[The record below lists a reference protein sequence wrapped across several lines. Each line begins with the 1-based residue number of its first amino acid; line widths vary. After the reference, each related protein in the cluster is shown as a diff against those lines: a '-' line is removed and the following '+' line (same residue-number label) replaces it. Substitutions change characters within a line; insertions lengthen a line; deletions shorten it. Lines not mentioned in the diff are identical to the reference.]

1 MSWRHYL
8 RSVPVSAYLMAP
20 VLALAYYIAFIPH
33 QGYPFPAH
41 IDEWVHLAYIKAMW
55 QAGSTTFTDPF
66 LGQGVIGSDNPHLEA
81 GFHIFW
87 GAFHQ
92 ISGISWLTIFRF
104 FPGFIF
110 LITVSSVYIFARKQ
124 GFGWE
129 AALFTCLIPTT
140 AGILGPGFLVPVAM
154 GLLFLP
160 LALYLAFNFR
170 GIRAYLVLFL
180 FIAFLLSIHA
190 PSAIM
195 VVIVLVPY
203 ILLNLGADFKHALGL
218 TLALLVSFLAP
229 FPWIFRMLLPTAA
242 RLLTPQPLP
251 TYIDFPRIML
261 DYGYLPIAACLLGT
275 FLLAMR
281 GGRKNYGLVLGLL
294 AVLVVLVAFFTF
306 HYGLPVF
313 YERGLMFLMLMVGII
328 AGAGLAGMKD
338 FQLAPNSLSRIKAPP
353 LVARYAGKV
362 LALAL
367 VAVTLVVVIP
377 DRQDTGYYQ
386 MIDTTDY
393 RAFVWIRENLP
404 AERGTAILDPWKAT
418 AFTAITGRPA
428 FSRIH
433 AFPTPRDE
441 EAYRFLQGGS
451 ANTTFLRENDV
462 SLVYTTAEV
471 NNSDLTEV
479 RENVYLLPE
488 ED

>member
-1 MSWRHYL
+1 M
-8 RSVPVSAYLMAP
+8 SAYLMAP
-20 VLALAYYIAFIPH
+20 ILALAYYIAFIPH
-33 QGYPFPAH
+33 QGYSFPAH

-55 QAGSTTFTDPF
+55 QSGSTTFTDPF

-92 ISGISWLTIFRF
+92 ISGISWLTIFRY
-104 FPGFIF
+104 FPGVIF

-129 AALFTCLIPTT
+129 AALYTCLIPTT

-160 LALYLAFNFR
+160 LSLNLAYNHR
-170 GIRAYLVLFL
+170 SLRAYLLLFL

-203 ILLNLGADFKHALGL
+203 IILNLKVDFKHSLGL
-218 TLALLVSFLAP
+218 TLALLVPFLAP
-229 FPWIFRMLLPTAA
+229 FPWIFRMLLPTAV
-242 RLLTPQPLP
+242 RLLSPQPLP
-251 TYIDFPRIML
+251 TYIDFPRILM
-261 DYGYLPIAACLLGT
+261 DYGYLPIAVCLLGT
-275 FLLAMR
+275 FLLAMK
-281 GGRKNYGLVLGLL
+281 GGRRNYGLVLGLL
-294 AVLVVLVAFFTF
+294 AVLVILVAFFTF
-306 HYGLPVF
+306 HYGLPVM
-313 YERGLMFLMLMVGII
+313 YERGLMFLMLMVGLI
-328 AGAGLAGMKD
+328 AGAGLAGVKE
-338 FQLAPNSLSRIKAPP
+338 FQPPENLFPRIKIPP
-353 LVARYAGKV
+353 LLTRHAGKT

-367 VAVTLVVVIP
+367 AAATLAVIIP
-377 DRQDTGYYQ
+377 ARQDTGYYQ
-386 MIDTTDY
+386 MIDTADY

-404 AERGTAILDPWKAT
+404 AVEGTAILDPWKAT
-418 AFTAITGRPA
+418 AFTAVTGRPA
-428 FSRIH
+428 YSRIH

-451 ANTTFLRENDV
+451 ANTTFLEENGI

-471 NNSDLTEV
+471 KNPHLTEV
-479 RENVYLLPE
+479 RKNVYLLPE
-488 ED
+488 EG